1 MHIFLGDFNP
11 QSLSWA
17 QETNLVGSHCIFS
30 TRAAQTACAGCIRD
44 KKNRVVVS
52 GAVALTDALLGKGLP
67 DMEPDTVAA
76 YLREELHWRVQG
88 VCFSFFLFF
97 CSFLVRLLTCVE

>member
-1 MHIFLGDFNP
+1 M
-11 QSLSWA
+11 
-17 QETNLVGSHCIFS
+17 
-30 TRAAQTACAGCIRD
+30 
-44 KKNRVVVS
+44 VS

-88 VCFSFFLFF
+88 VCFSFLSFLLFF
-97 CSFLVRLLTCVE
+97 FGAVTNLCGIG